1 MGRPLSGKPFCQG
14 LPGSINAVP
23 MPCATIQDNSP
34 GQQRLRHELLGPLSL
49 RRNIGVPVYDEPGR
63 HLDDA
68 RGANAAADIDGQS
81 FLGELVRD
89 GEALELLAVGAM
101 IGHEVVGP
109 DLVRTARR
117 SRSRPRRG
125 NPLLWPLAW
134 HLQSCRP
141 PQSMRGPGL
150 MQLDL
155 APEKD
160 ADAAIAIARIL
171 RRQLLHSLD

>member
-34 GQQRLRHELLGPLSL
+34 GQQRLRHELLVPLSL
-49 RRNIGVPVYDEPGR
+49 RRNIGVPVYHEPGR

-89 GEALELLAVGAM
+89 GEALELLAVDAM

-117 SRSRPRRG
+117 SRSRRTVETRFFGRLRG
-125 NPLLWPLAW
+125 TCSPAA
-134 HLQSCRP
+134 HHSRCA
-141 PQSMRGPGL
+141 GPGL
-150 MQLDL
+150 MQ
-155 APEKD
+155 
-160 ADAAIAIARIL
+160 
-171 RRQLLHSLD
+171 

>member
-1 MGRPLSGKPFCQG
+1 MCCDGRMGRPLSGKPFCQG

-34 GQQRLRHELLGPLSL
+34 GQQRLRHELLVPLSL
-49 RRNIGVPVYDEPGR
+49 RRNIGVPVYHEPGR

-117 SRSRPRRG
+117 SRSRRTVETRFFGRLRG
-125 NPLLWPLAW
+125 TCSPAAR
-134 HLQSCRP
+134 HSRCA
-141 PQSMRGPGL
+141 GPGL
-150 MQLDL
+150 MQ
-155 APEKD
+155 
-160 ADAAIAIARIL
+160 
-171 RRQLLHSLD
+171 